1 MLMYHLITGHYDMKV
16 AYSLFVFVQANASPG
31 SLLIVVSRL
40 YYCPFFHPV
49 LLVLTFLLILLF
61 LLVVF

>member
-1 MLMYHLITGHYDMKV
+1 MKV

-31 SLLIVVSRL
+31 SLLIVASLL
-40 YYCPFFHPV
+40 YYRLFFHLV
-49 LLVLTFLLILLF
+49 FLVLTFAFILLF